1 MAMGER
7 LVMERG
13 TERSQELFTQLSG
26 VMPGANTRTA
36 TWFEP
41 YPIGIDRGDGPYV
54 WDLDGNKLIDLLNN
68 YTSLVH
74 GHAHPAIT
82 EAIVREARRG
92 TVFPSPIRSQLA
104 LAERICDRVA
114 SVDQVR
120 FTNSGTE
127 AAMHG
132 VRCARAA
139 TGRSAI
145 VKAVMGY
152 HGSWDGTPPTPSD
165 SRGIPPGTLETI
177 HWIDYNDP
185 AALRATM
192 AEHGDQVAAILLEPM
207 LGAAVIPADHEFI
220 QTARSEADRYGA
232 LLILDEVVTL
242 RLEHA
247 GYQSRLDVSPDL
259 TLFGKVIGGGLPVGA
274 FGGRDELMALYDP
287 RDENGISHHGTF
299 NGNAL
304 TMAAGAASLDLLT
317 REEIDRIN
325 GLGARLAAGLRKI
338 IAGNDLDAEV
348 TEDGSLVQIHFEVE
362 RRPHT
367 GSDVQPDS
375 PMLARFHR
383 EALAAGVYVAPRGEL
398 NVTTATGEQLI
409 DEALERLDVAAGRC
423 SPAVGG

>member
-1 MAMGER
+1 MATGER

-36 TWFEP
+36 TWFAP
-41 YPIGIDRGDGPYV
+41 YPIGIDRGEGPYV
-54 WDLDGNKLIDLLNN
+54 WDLDGNRLIDLLNN

-145 VKAVMGY
+145 VKVFRGY
-152 HGSWDGTPPTPSD
+152 HGSWDGTPPTPAD
-165 SRGIPPGTLETI
+165 SRGIPAGTLETI
-177 HWIDYNDP
+177 HWVDFNDP
-185 AALRATM
+185 AGLRATM

-207 LGAAVIPADHEFI
+207 LGAAVIPADPEFI
-220 QTARSEADRYGA
+220 HTARSEADRCGA
-232 LLILDEVVTL
+232 LLIIDEVVTL

-247 GYQSRLDVSPDL
+247 GYQSRLGVSPDL

-274 FGGRDELMALYDP
+274 FGGRSELMALYDP
-287 RDENGISHHGTF
+287 RDEHGISHHGTF

-304 TMAAGAASLDLLT
+304 TMAAGVASLDLLT
-317 REEIDRIN
+317 AEEIGRIN
-325 GLGARLAAGLRKI
+325 DLGSRLAAGLREI
-338 IAGNDLDAEV
+338 VSGNGLQAQV
-348 TEDGSLVQIHFEVE
+348 TEDGSLVQLHFDVE
-362 RRPHT
+362 QRPHT
-367 GSDVQPDS
+367 GSDVRPDS

-398 NVTTATGEQLI
+398 NVTTATDERLI
-409 DEALERLDVAAGRC
+409 DESLERLDVAATRC
-423 SPAVGG
+423 ARAEDR